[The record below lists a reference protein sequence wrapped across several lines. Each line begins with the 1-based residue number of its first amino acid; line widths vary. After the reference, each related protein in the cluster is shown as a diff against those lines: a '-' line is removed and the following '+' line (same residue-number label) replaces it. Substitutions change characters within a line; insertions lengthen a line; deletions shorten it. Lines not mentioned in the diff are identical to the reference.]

1 MPDGFVSGHNVEQA
15 GSSAASERR
24 LAPRLPLV
32 DAFKFVA
39 CQLIVLHHLA
49 FYGPIGDAIAAQSPL
64 LSFGLIEYARM
75 VVQVFLVFGGYLAAQ
90 GLLREPPRWAA
101 LPGLFWQRYL
111 RLALPLTAALMV
123 AMAVNG
129 LTRPWL
135 DADTVSAPVS
145 WGQLAAHLA
154 LLHSMLGI
162 ESISAGVWYVSI
174 DLQLFILL
182 ALLFALGRGLRSWR
196 YLCLLGLLGSLFF
209 FNLNPDWDIWGTYF
223 FASYGLGALLAIG
236 LDKPRDRFLLPLLS
250 LLVCVA
256 LAFDF
261 RERLLVALA
270 ATWAL
275 AYAAPLSAYL
285 GQPLQRLASLGR
297 VSYSVFLIH
306 FPVCL
311 LVNVA
316 LVMLQPSPVAA
327 WAWALVATL
336 TAWLLSNLAGAAFY
350 RWVELPCA
358 SLGRGRVRGS

>member
-1 MPDGFVSGHNVEQA
+1 M
-15 GSSAASERR
+15 
-24 LAPRLPLV
+24 PLV

-49 FYGPIGDAIAAQSPL
+49 FYGPIGDAIEAQSPL
-64 LSFGLIEYARM
+64 LSFSLIEYARM
-75 VVQVFLVFGGYLAAQ
+75 AVQVFLVFGGYLAAR
-90 GLLREPPRWAA
+90 GMLREPPRWAA
-101 LPGLFWQRYL
+101 LPGLFWQRYM
-111 RLALPLTAALMV
+111 RLVLPLAAALFL

-135 DADTVSAPVS
+135 DADTVSAPMS

-154 LLHSMLGI
+154 LLHSLLGI

-182 ALLFALGRGLRSWR
+182 AFLFALGQGLRSWR

-209 FNLNPDWDIWGTYF
+209 FNVNPDWDIWGSYF

-236 LDKPRDRFLLPLLS
+236 LDKRWDRFLLPLLS
-250 LLVCVA
+250 LLVCLA
-256 LAFDF
+256 LVFDF

-270 ATWAL
+270 ATWVL
-275 AYAAPLSAYL
+275 AYAAPLRAYL
-285 GQPLQRLASLGR
+285 GQTLQRLASLGH

-316 LVMLQPSPVAA
+316 LVIVNPSAGTA
-327 WAWALVATL
+327 WAWAVVATL
-336 TAWLLSNLAGAAFY
+336 TALLLSNLAGAAFY

-358 SLGRGRVRGS
+358 RLGRGRVRGS

>member
-1 MPDGFVSGHNVEQA
+1 M
-15 GSSAASERR
+15 
-24 LAPRLPLV
+24 PLV

-49 FYGPIGDAIAAQSPL
+49 FYGPIGDAIEAQSPL
-64 LSFGLIEYARM
+64 LSFSLIEYARM
-75 VVQVFLVFGGYLAAQ
+75 AVQVFLVFGGYLAAR
-90 GLLREPPRWAA
+90 GMLREPPRWAA
-101 LPGLFWQRYL
+101 LPSLFWQRYM
-111 RLALPLTAALMV
+111 RLVLPLAAALFL

-135 DADTVSAPVS
+135 DADTVSAPMS

-154 LLHSMLGI
+154 LLHSLLGI

-182 ALLFALGRGLRSWR
+182 AFLFALGQGLRSWR

-209 FNLNPDWDIWGTYF
+209 FNVNPDWDIWGSYF

-236 LDKPRDRFLLPLLS
+236 LDKRWDRFLLPLLS
-250 LLVCVA
+250 LLVCLA
-256 LAFDF
+256 LVFDF

-270 ATWAL
+270 ATWVL

-285 GQPLQRLASLGR
+285 GQTLQRLASLGH

-316 LVMLQPSPVAA
+316 LVIVNPSAGTA
-327 WAWALVATL
+327 WAWAVVATL
-336 TAWLLSNLAGAAFY
+336 TALLLSNLAGAAFY

-358 SLGRGRVRGS
+358 RLGRGRVRGS

>member
-1 MPDGFVSGHNVEQA
+1 
-15 GSSAASERR
+15 
-24 LAPRLPLV
+24 
-32 DAFKFVA
+32 
-39 CQLIVLHHLA
+39 LIVLHHLA
-49 FYGPIGDAIAAQSPL
+49 FYGPIGDAIAAQSQL
-64 LSFGLIEYARM
+64 VSFSLIEYARM
-75 VVQVFLVFGGYLAAQ
+75 AVQVFLVFGGYLAAR
-90 GLLREPPRWAA
+90 GMLREPPRWAT

-111 RLALPLTAALMV
+111 RLALPLAAALLV
-123 AMAVNG
+123 AMAVNA

-154 LLHSMLGI
+154 MLHSLLGI

-174 DLQLFILL
+174 DLQLFTLL
-182 ALLFALGRGLRSWR
+182 ALLFALGQGLRNWR
-196 YLCLLGLLGSLFF
+196 YLCLLGLLSSLFY
-209 FNLNPDWDIWGTYF
+209 FNVNPDWDIWGSYF

-236 LDKPRDRFLLPLLS
+236 LGQQNDRLLLPLLS
-250 LLVCVA
+250 LLVCLA
-256 LAFDF
+256 LAFHF

-270 ATWAL
+270 ATWVL
-275 AYAAPLSAYL
+275 AYASPLSAYF

-311 LVNVA
+311 LVNAA
-316 LVMLQPSPVAA
+316 LVMVEPSAA
-327 WAWALVATL
+327 TVWVWALVATL

-358 SLGRGRVRGS
+358 KLGRGRVIAS